1 MTAAPTPIPTL
12 VPVFRLPGLLLVA
25 LVDGRVDV
33 GKAEL
38 LDGLL
43 VPELL
48 DIVLELES
56 PLRAALEVKLVEVGR
71 KPPWYVI
78 LSPVAVPSLT
88 LFARTE
94 ASVNATVL
102 EVVGHQHASPLRT
115 VLVPRFASQATHS
128 FEVPLQ

>member
-12 VPVFRLPGLLLVA
+12 VPVFRLLGLLLVA
-25 LVDGRVDV
+25 LFADRVDV

-38 LDGLL
+38 MD
-43 VPELL
+43 PELV